1 MKKLISTLA
10 LTVTFCWLSAQ
21 APASFNFQSVLR
33 NPEGSLLSNQEVD
46 IKFTIYRGSG
56 QENPLYTE
64 AHTVTTNPLALVNVS
79 IGTGATSDD
88 FSAIDWGNGPYFLS
102 INVDGNDAGTTQLQ
116 SVPYALY
123 AQNAGEADETDPV
136 FSGSPALGITDAG
149 SGMVITTDERNTL
162 AQAVVVDGPLVDG
175 NLISYDGNNWVAADL
190 VADPV
195 GQNQPINNM
204 QPYLGVNYTIA
215 LQGIFPSR
223 NGLEPFIAEIIMFG
237 GNFAPRGWA
246 FCDGQLLPIAQN
258 QALFSIL
265 GTTYGG
271 DGRTTFAL
279 PDLRGRTAIHPGTG
293 PGLSNR
299 RLGERGGA
307 ETNTLTLPQLP
318 THTHTIR
325 RQ

>member
-1 MKKLISTLA
+1 MKKLLSTLTLA
-10 LTVTFCWLSAQ
+10 VTVCWLSAQ

-33 NPEGSLLSNQEVD
+33 NPEGSLLSNQEVELQLSVLQG
-46 IKFTIYRGSG
+46 TEEGTSV
-56 QENPLYTE
+56 YTE
-64 AHTVTTNPLALVNVS
+64 THTVTTNTLGLVNVA
-79 IGTGATSDD
+79 IGTGTSTDD
-88 FSAIDWGNGPYFLS
+88 FTAIDWGNGPYYLRIS
-102 INVDGNDAGTTQLQ
+102 VDGNEAGTSQLQ

-123 AQNAGEADETDPV
+123 AQSAGQVDETDPI
-136 FSGSPALGITDAG
+136 FSGSPAQQITDAG
-149 SGMVITTDERNTL
+149 SGMVITTDERNSL
-162 AQAVVVDGPLVDG
+162 AQAVVVEGPLVDG

-195 GQNQPINNM
+195 GQNQPVNNM
-204 QPYLGVNYTIA
+204 QPYTGINHIIA

-223 NGLEPFIAEIIMFG
+223 NGIEPFIAEIIMFG

-299 RLGERGGA
+299 RLGERGGS

-318 THTHTIR
+318 NHTHTIR
-325 RQ
+325 KQ